1 MFPDRMS
8 YGLNFLAIN
17 KKKATLEIKKNSA
30 GYERMP
36 PEIEGI
42 GTNYLPSY
50 TDLVKIRY

>member
-1 MFPDRMS
+1 MS